1 MVLLNIITACNLKPE
16 NNAAVYASLEKPL
29 LKRELTTIAFC
40 DNASDT
46 PAIASYELF
55 FNIKD
60 STNGSFAYIDYQEQ
74 DTTKKDITLSPE
86 RIDVFKEYLSEL
98 SNVPDNWVVRP
109 GKMICPEKYN
119 ALVLLIFNS
128 GDTTNYIISA
138 AARCDPR
145 LFPTWHKVDSMR
157 QVIFKEV
164 QSSG

>member
-1 MVLLNIITACNLKPE
+1 MLLLNIITACNLKPE
-16 NNAAVYASLEKPL
+16 NNTAVYASLEKPL

-60 STNGSFAYIDYQEQ
+60 SINGSFGYINYQGQ
-74 DTTKKDITLSPE
+74 DTAKNDMTLSPE
-86 RIDVFKEYLSEL
+86 RIDILKDYLSEL

-109 GKMICPEKYN
+109 GKMICPEKYD
-119 ALVLLIFNS
+119 ALVLLIFNT
-128 GDTTNYIISA
+128 GDTTHYIINA

-145 LFPTWHKVDSMR
+145 LFSTWHKVDSMR
-157 QVIFKEV
+157 KVIFKEA
-164 QSSG
+164 QSSD